1 MNWPQLIGLLAGG
14 AASIILF
21 VPGILIAL
29 LAIDIRMIYLVP
41 LFIAAL
47 LGFLVPILVTFA
59 SPTNDIPIHP
69 GRPGP

>member
-1 MNWPQLIGLLAGG
+1 
-14 AASIILF
+14 
-21 VPGILIAL
+21 
-29 LAIDIRMIYLVP
+29 MIYLVP

-47 LGFLVPILVTFA
+47 LGFLVPILVIFA